1 MLGKPCSRQKVLDA
15 AAQLAAKR
23 SDVIRSPS
31 SAHGG
36 KAVFFPVYFVD
47 RAKKCLDL
55 AKRMRNPKLAQAFAD
70 RARVLAQT
78 AMEAARTLARM
89 NGMRPRVVS
98 SKAKAL
104 GELKRELQDLSDGM
118 GLCVPIR
125 DYSPNQR
132 NELWRASPHMG
143 QQFGCSAEF
152 RPDGCLWFVKRR
164 S

>member
-1 MLGKPCSRQKVLDA
+1 M
-15 AAQLAAKR
+15 
-23 SDVIRSPS
+23 
-31 SAHGG
+31 
-36 KAVFFPVYFVD
+36 AVFFPDYFVD
-47 RAKKCLDL
+47 RAKKSLDL
-55 AKRMRNPKLAQAFAD
+55 AKRMPNPSLAHAFAD

-78 AMEAARTLARM
+78 AMEAGRTLARM
-89 NGMRPRVVS
+89 NGMEEEPRPRVVS
-98 SKAKAL
+98 SKARAL
-104 GELKRELQDLSDGM
+104 GALKRELQDLSDGM

-132 NELWRASPHMG
+132 KELWRASAHMG

>member
-1 MLGKPCSRQKVLDA
+1 
-15 AAQLAAKR
+15 
-23 SDVIRSPS
+23 
-31 SAHGG
+31 
-36 KAVFFPVYFVD
+36 VFFPDYFVD
-47 RAKKCLDL
+47 RAKKSLGL

-78 AMEAARTLARM
+78 AMEAGRKWAWM
-89 NGMRPRVVS
+89 NGMEEEPRPRVVS

-132 NELWRASPHMG
+132 NELWRASPRMG

-152 RPDGCLWFVKRR
+152 RPDGCLWFVKRD
-164 S
+164 

>member
-1 MLGKPCSRQKVLDA
+1 L
-15 AAQLAAKR
+15 
-23 SDVIRSPS
+23 
-31 SAHGG
+31 
-36 KAVFFPVYFVD
+36 FFPDYFVD

-55 AKRMRNPKLAQAFAD
+55 AKRMGNPKLAQAFAD
-70 RARVLAQT
+70 RVRVLAQT
-78 AMEAARTLARM
+78 AMEAGRTLARM
-89 NGMRPRVVS
+89 NGMEEGPRPRVVS

>member
-36 KAVFFPVYFVD
+36 KALFFPDYFVD
-47 RAKKCLDL
+47 RARKCLDV

-78 AMEAARTLARM
+78 AMEAGRTLARM
-89 NGMRPRVVS
+89 NPRSLVVS

-143 QQFGCSAEF
+143 QQFGCSAEY

-164 S
+164 M

>member
-1 MLGKPCSRQKVLDA
+1 
-15 AAQLAAKR
+15 
-23 SDVIRSPS
+23 
-31 SAHGG
+31 
-36 KAVFFPVYFVD
+36 VFFPDYFVD

-55 AKRMRNPKLAQAFAD
+55 ARRMRNPKLAQAFAD

-78 AMEAARTLARM
+78 AMEAGRTLARM
-89 NGMRPRVVS
+89 NPSPRVVS
-98 SKAKAL
+98 SKAKPL
-104 GELKRELQDLSDGM
+104 GQLKRELQDLSDGM

-143 QQFGCSAEF
+143 QQFGCSAEY

>member
-1 MLGKPCSRQKVLDA
+1 VLLPDYV
-15 AAQLAAKR
+15 L
-23 SDVIRSPS
+23 
-31 SAHGG
+31 
-36 KAVFFPVYFVD
+36 D

-70 RARVLAQT
+70 RARILAQT
-78 AMEAARTLARM
+78 AIEAGRTLARM
-89 NGMRPRVVS
+89 NGMEEEPRPRVVS

-104 GELKRELQDLSDGM
+104 AELKRELRNLSDGT

-125 DYSPNQR
+125 DYSPDQR
-132 NELWRASPHMG
+132 NELWRTSPHMG

-152 RPDGCLWFVKRR
+152 RPDGCLWFVKRG